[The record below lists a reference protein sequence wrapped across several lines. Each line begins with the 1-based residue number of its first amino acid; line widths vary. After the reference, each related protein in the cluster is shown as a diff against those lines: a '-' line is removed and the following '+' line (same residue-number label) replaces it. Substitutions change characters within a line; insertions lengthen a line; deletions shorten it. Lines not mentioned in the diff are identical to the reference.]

1 MIRRLSTWLGLAF
14 TLTAPVGAQ
23 FEATRIDS
31 LVEARRFSHGVSG
44 IAIAI
49 VHPMAILHER
59 GFGTMHRDAAAI
71 TPATTFAIPAYSGP
85 ITGTIAFRLVDRGAL
100 SLDSPVR
107 ALLPAFAL
115 ADSSSSRLIT
125 PRHLLLHRSGIPAG
139 PRRAGTA
146 PPMHLDNAIAALR
159 GARSSTAPGA
169 GYTYAEANYHVLA
182 RLLEEVSG
190 TAYPALVQAE
200 VRAPLAL
207 PVPLTTAAPGT
218 LHFSASELGRFVRA
232 HLNLGALG
240 DTALLSTTSV
250 VEMTSFDSG
259 ARHAAG
265 WGWRTI
271 PGRNAIGYS
280 GVLEESQ
287 AEIVMLTS
295 DGIGVVLLANGSST
309 AQRRGM
315 QRLAEDVALMAVGEA
330 PRPEPSSPRGTW
342 VVALAAAVAVVTAL
356 RAARQR
362 RQAG

>member
-1 MIRRLSTWLGLAF
+1 MIRRLVTWLGLAL
-14 TLTAPVGAQ
+14 TLTSPLGAQ

-31 LVEARRFSHGVSG
+31 LVEARRTAHGVAG
-44 IAIAI
+44 IAITI

-59 GFGTMHRDAAAI
+59 GFGTLRRDAEGI
-71 TPATTFAIPAYSGP
+71 TPATTFAIPAYNGP
-85 ITGTIAFRLVDRGAL
+85 ITGTIALRLVDRGAL
-100 SLDSPVR
+100 SLDVPVT
-107 ALLPAFAL
+107 ASLPAFSL
-115 ADSSSSRLIT
+115 ADSASSRLIT
-125 PRHLLLHRSGIPAG
+125 PRQLLLHRSGIPAG
-139 PRRAGTA
+139 PLRVGTA
-146 PPMHLDNAIAALR
+146 PPTHLDDAIAALR
-159 GARSSTAPGA
+159 GVRSSASPGA
-169 GYTYAEANYHVLA
+169 GYTYADANYHVLA

-190 TAYPALVQAE
+190 TAYPALVEAE
-200 VRAPLAL
+200 VRAPLSL
-207 PVPLTTAAPGT
+207 PVPRTLAPPGT
-218 LHFSASELGRFVRA
+218 LHFSASDLGRFVRA

-259 ARHAAG
+259 ARYAAG

-295 DGIGVVLLANGSST
+295 DGIGVVLLANGST
-309 AQRRGM
+309 AAQRRGM

-342 VVALAAAVAVVTAL
+342 AVALAAAVAVVTAL

-362 RQAG
+362 RQAE